1 MRVGPLFTLA
11 ACAATAYGQSTFAT
25 CLTSAKLSPDAEVVF
40 PSDATYAD
48 AIAVVTLEFSYKPA
62 AVVFLGA
69 PEDATVA
76 LQCAAQFGVPTVSRC
91 GRHSYASFSVG
102 GQDGSLVLDTTKL
115 KAITYDKKTG
125 LATIG
130 LGNRLGDVALAL
142 DSWGRGTPH
151 GTCAS
156 VGTGGHANCGGFGMW
171 SREHGMFLDQIVKA
185 RVATANGTI
194 VTASH
199 AENSDLFWA
208 IRGAGPSFG
217 TVLSI
222 TIKTYAQPSSV
233 VRFNYTFPVVTE
245 VNTLVNCFL
254 AFQSFAATD
263 APPPLGIRILWTPLP
278 TGAQVWIHGLYYGPQ
293 AAFLSATKPLLDS
306 LPVEPIE
313 ADIYDLSY
321 IEAVKVIDT
330 TGQLNSTG
338 RPLQAGNT
346 YFQSVLVPNGQ
357 PMSLETWTAY
367 AEYALNTPLPADY
380 LAFTEIDAFAGLYKG
395 RPTAISAIPENAA
408 AFSNRN
414 SMLLMQLGSLS
425 FGADYTDEMFAWA
438 RGWRA
443 AITDSV
449 AAENGT
455 VKAYGCYVDAKW
467 TAKEAHS
474 VYFGP
479 AKTTK
484 LDKIKQRWDPKRVFN
499 YPHGF

>member
-1 MRVGPLFTLA
+1 MRVDPLFTLA
-11 ACAATAYGQSTFAT
+11 ACVVAAYGQSTFAT

-233 VRFNYTFPVVTE
+233 VRFNYTFSPITDAG
-245 VNTLVNCFL
+245 TLVSF
-254 AFQSFAATD
+254 FQNFQAFAATD
-263 APPPLGIRILWTPLP
+263 APPPLGIRIVWAPVP
-278 TGAQVWIHGLYYGPQ
+278 WGALAWVHGVYYGSQ
-293 AAFLSATKPLLDS
+293 TAFLSAVNPLLTS
-306 LPVEPIE
+306 LPVQPVLAEINN
-313 ADIYDLSY
+313 LSY
-321 IEAVKVIDT
+321 IEAVKAIDT
-330 TGQLNSTG
+330 VGQLNSTSQA
-338 RPLQAGNT
+338 LQPAYT
-346 YFQSVLVPNGQ
+346 YYQSVLVPNEQ
-357 PMSLETWTAY
+357 PLSLQTWTAY
-367 AEYALNTPLPADY
+367 VEYALSNPMPADS
-380 LAFTEIDAFAGLYKG
+380 LVFTEIDAFAGLYKG

-414 SMLLMQLGSLS
+414 SMLLMQLGSAS
-425 FGADYTDEMFAWA
+425 FIADYTDEMFAWA

-443 AITDSV
+443 SITDNV
-449 AAENGT
+449 AAENKT

-467 TAKEAHS
+467 TAEEAHS
-474 VYFGP
+474 IYFGS
-479 AKTTK
+479 AKTSK
-484 LDKIKQRWDPKRVFN
+484 LEKIKRRWDPRRVFN
-499 YPHGF
+499 YPQGF